1 MKTITA
7 AEANRRFSRLLRE
20 VREGTSYLVTLQGT
34 PVATLAPA
42 DGDLRARMRAR
53 DALLARLRERPATD
67 IGRWNR
73 DELYDDDDDDD
84 GDATPAGGT
93 GV

>member
-7 AEANRRFSRLLRE
+7 AEANRRFSHLLRE
-20 VREGTSYLVTLQGT
+20 VRDGTSYLVTSHGA

-42 DGDLRARMRAR
+42 DGELRTRMQAR
-53 DALLARLRERPATD
+53 DALLARLPGQPATD

-73 DELYDDDDDDD
+73 DELYDDDDE
-84 GDATPAGGT
+84 GAAPPGGT
-93 GV
+93 EA